1 MFGSTAN
8 VVNVVNIVVELENN
22 GILSPGARLIGRV
35 VLNVLKEVLAECLT
49 LTFYGTEKN
58 YVQTEEQSFYE
69 DVVIF
74 NISSVLDTF
83 GEIPIRPNQYTYL
96 FDIPIPPH
104 VPGTQKYKGGSYGE
118 TYAISYHCEAVLHRK
133 GMFTWIAKYASEVT
147 IYDQPYVSAPTKMY
161 IGPVASD
168 ATFKFGGQRGT
179 IMFGA
184 VVNTTYATPNQ
195 TLRLNYAIRNMSRS
209 HIKSLVISLRR
220 VVWLVAQGH
229 SRVHLNIIFEKR
241 IEVRY
246 LPGASPIDSGNGNG
260 NGDYNAFLRQIND
273 GEFGLDIPIGDIDLP
288 TLSSRLTRVRYEI
301 RVKIKTSFGTANNN
315 IKIPIIMNRK
325 SSPYNPVRAE
335 CDQTVINAAQ
345 VAIEVEEEE
354 KKVDIISPDNR
365 SGGDKAGVVA
375 EVVAGTSG
383 DIPGAPCRV
392 EYDTVDNL
400 RMLLKGCHEL
410 EEINVLRDW
419 LAHSPN
425 NINLVTPDA
434 LRLLYQCI
442 KGNYTFYTFSRELG
456 EAMSQVTSSNKCTC
470 RHIAEAA
477 SGAKLGSKVPV
488 INTFA
493 PYCVDR
499 ENARFTFSI
508 MGELDEEE
516 MKEVMRHYF

>member
-8 VVNVVNIVVELENN
+8 VVVEFENN
-22 GILSPGARLIGRV
+22 GMLSPGARLVGRV

-49 LTFYGTEKN
+49 LTFYGAENTIVHVGKDNTHYEK
-58 YVQTEEQSFYE
+58 
-69 DVVIF
+69 VVIF
-74 NISSVLDTF
+74 NISNVLDTF
-83 GEIPIRPNQYTYL
+83 GGIPIRPNQYTYL
-96 FDIPIPPH
+96 FDIPIPPD
-104 VPGTQKYKGGSYGE
+104 VPGTQWFKAIFDLC
-118 TYAISYHCEAVLHRK
+118 AISYHCEAVLHRK
-133 GMFTWIAKYASEVT
+133 GMFTWNVKHASEVT
-147 IYDQPYVSAPTKMY
+147 INDQPYVSAPTKMY
-161 IGPVASD
+161 VGPVASD

-184 VVNTTYATPNQ
+184 VVNTTHVTPNQ

-209 HIKSLVISLRR
+209 HIKSLEISVRQ
-220 VVWLVAQGH
+220 VVWYVAAGFV
-229 SRVHLNIIFEKR
+229 SLNLYTMFKKR
-241 IEVRY
+241 IEGCN
-246 LPGASPIDSGNGNG
+246 LPGASPIDSGNVNG

-288 TLSSRLTRVRYEI
+288 TLFGKLISVKYELC
-301 RVKIKTSFGTANNN
+301 VDIKTTFGTANSNV
-315 IKIPIIMNRK
+315 KIPIIMNRN

-345 VAIEVEEEE
+345 VAIEVEEEKE
-354 KKVDIISPDNR
+354 KVDIISPDNR
-365 SGGDKAGVVA
+365 GGGADRAGVVA
-375 EVVAGTSG
+375 EVEVKTSG
-383 DIPGAPCRV
+383 DIPGASCRV

-400 RMLLKGCHEL
+400 RMLLKDCHEL

-434 LRLLYQCI
+434 LRPLYQCI

-477 SGAKLGSKVPV
+477 KGAKRGSKVPV

-499 ENARFTFSI
+499 EDARVAFSTL
-508 MGELDEEE
+508 GLDRQE
-516 MKEVMRHYF
+516 MREIMRHYF